1 MGKMKSRKSILN
13 RIKVTKN
20 GKLLRRQSFRRH
32 LKSSKSAKRLK
43 NLKRTVEVKGFY
55 AKKLRK
61 ALGVRH

>member
-1 MGKMKSRKSILN
+1 MPKAKSRKSILN
-13 RIKVTKN
+13 RVKITKR

-43 NLKRTVEVKGFY
+43 NLRKVKQFKGYY